1 MFPFITAPI
10 ASIDSPTVS
19 IAALAVF
26 IDTLAESIDLP
37 NRIH

>member
-1 MFPFITAPI
+1 M
-10 ASIDSPTVS
+10 DSPTVS